1 MDAIGTLLVFLGS
14 IFVLTGLHE
23 AGHFF
28 AAKFFGVYV
37 KEFAIG
43 FGPRL
48 ASFRGKST
56 RYSIRAFPI
65 GGYVRMAGEDRQ
77 EKDEAIPTNAVLYNK
92 PPYVRALI
100 SFAGPFA
107 NLAGAFLIT
116 LTVVWAFGFPM
127 QQVAEVIPDSPAAAV
142 FVPGDR
148 VVSMDGQRIFDMADV
163 TDAIQGSGGAPIRV
177 DVLRDGERQ
186 TLTIIPEYA
195 EDEERWIVG
204 AYFLPTTYTNEI
216 AALEPGAPFRLLEL
230 QPGDRIVALDD
241 TPIDTAI
248 DLLIAFEGQA
258 GRAEGTLAVVR
269 DGELFYV
276 PLSRADT
283 TVELLF
289 GGVTFVD
296 LGETRQRPGLITG
309 LRLGAEEFAGNIVL
323 LATWVRQLIG
333 GEVSV
338 RESISG
344 PIGIAQLLGQGAR
357 MGALVFFS
365 LLTFLSINFGLF
377 NLVPFPALDGS
388 RIVFALYEW
397 LRGKPI
403 PPEREG
409 LIHAIGFLML
419 LGVMV
424 LITYQDIV
432 RFFG

>member
-1 MDAIGTLLVFLGS
+1 MIVTLLVFLGS

-23 AGHFF
+23 LGHFL
-28 AAKFFGVYV
+28 AAKAFGVYV

-48 ASFRGKST
+48 LWRRLGNT

-77 EKDEAIPTNAVLYNK
+77 ETDASIPADATLYSK
-92 PPYVRALI
+92 PPYVRAMI

-107 NLAGAFLIT
+107 NLAGASLIT
-116 LTVVWAFGFPM
+116 LAVVWSFGFPM
-127 QQVAEVIPDSPAAAV
+127 QQVAEVIADSPAEAV
-142 FVPGDR
+142 FIPGDR
-148 VVSMDGQRIFDMADV
+148 ILSMDGRRIFGMDDV
-163 TDAIQGSGGAPIRV
+163 TDAIQGSEGAPIAV
-177 DVLRDGERQ
+177 NVLRDNDRQ
-186 TLTIIPEYA
+186 TLTITPEFE
-195 EDEERWIVG
+195 EDEARWIVG

-216 AALEPGAPFRLLEL
+216 SSLEPAAAFRVLEL

-241 TPIDTAI
+241 APVDTAI
-248 DLLIAFEGQA
+248 DLLVAFEGQT
-258 GRAEGTLAVVR
+258 GRAEGTLGVLR
-269 DGELFYV
+269 DNELFYV
-276 PLSRADT
+276 SLSRADT

-289 GGVTFVD
+289 SGVTFVD
-296 LGETRQRPGLITG
+296 LGETKHRPGLGAG
-309 LRLGAEEFAGNIVL
+309 LRLGAEEFANNIVL

-338 RESISG
+338 GESVSG
-344 PIGIAQLLGQGAR
+344 PIGIARLLGQGAR

-377 NLVPFPALDGS
+377 NLIPFPALDGS

-397 LRGKPI
+397 IRGKPI

-409 LIHAIGFLML
+409 LIHAAGFLIL

-432 RFFG
+432 RFFR